1 MVSYVD
7 LLDDCQLMDV
17 SGMEL
22 VLVLRGRLHNGCF
35 EEVFFPSF
43 YSSYEQFH
51 TIFIILGMIIVTLSG
66 WKLCCHC
73 SIAVSHKPFI
83 VQSISLAG

>member
-1 MVSYVD
+1 VVSYVD

-43 YSSYEQFH
+43 YSSYEQFQNFYH
-51 TIFIILGMIIVTLSG
+51 LRDDNCYTKWVEVVLPL
-66 WKLCCHC
+66 
-73 SIAVSHKPFI
+73 
-83 VQSISLAG
+83 